1 MYAKFFHA
9 KFYWKRL
16 CYNYDNTMRFL
27 LYDDDGVLLRKF
39 WSREAADKFLQDGYT
54 IVELKK
60 PKRVR
65 NTRVSVSDMF
75 ADLGEA
81 PF

>member
-1 MYAKFFHA
+1 
-9 KFYWKRL
+9 
-16 CYNYDNTMRFL
+16 MRYL

-39 WSREAADKFLQDGYT
+39 WSHEAAEKFLQDGYT

-65 NTRVSVSDMF
+65 NPRVSVSDMF
-75 ADLGEA
+75 ADLGDP